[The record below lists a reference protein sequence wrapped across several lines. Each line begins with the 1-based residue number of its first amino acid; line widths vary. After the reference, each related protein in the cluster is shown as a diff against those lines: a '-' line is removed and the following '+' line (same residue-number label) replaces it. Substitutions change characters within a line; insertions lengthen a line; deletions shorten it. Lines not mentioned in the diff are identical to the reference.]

1 MRAQTLAEAVQELYF
16 RFDTAVMVEATKDSL
31 YISEANT
38 PMIFLRY
45 MPREHDTL
53 PTPF

>member
-1 MRAQTLAEAVQELYF
+1 MRAETAAEAVQELYS
-16 RFDTAVMVEATKDSL
+16 RFDTAIMIEATKDSL

-45 MPREHDTL
+45 L
-53 PTPF
+53 PLEDDPLPVPF